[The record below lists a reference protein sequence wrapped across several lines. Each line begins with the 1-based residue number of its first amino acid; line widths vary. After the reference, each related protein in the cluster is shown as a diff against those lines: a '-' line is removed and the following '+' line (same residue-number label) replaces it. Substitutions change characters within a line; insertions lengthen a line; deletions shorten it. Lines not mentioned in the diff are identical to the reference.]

1 MERPSFGT
9 TAPRPANSFSP
20 TATAS
25 SETASDIEP
34 AQMYKRLRQEHDM
47 LNENRVRRT
56 VMLQQA
62 TEEDERCRKEAE
74 AYGASSPEELERILA
89 ERREESIRQL
99 AEFEAALA
107 EEARLQEQ
115 VEQDLAAAEK
125 R

>member
-1 MERPSFGT
+1 MERPTFG
-9 TAPRPANSFSP
+9 APARPANSFSGA
-20 TATAS
+20 TATQPNTPNDA
-25 SETASDIEP
+25 DP
-34 AQMYKRLRQEHDM
+34 AQIYKRLRQEHDI

-74 AYGASSPEELERILA
+74 AYGASTPEELERILA

-115 VEQDLAAAEK
+115 IEQDLAAAEK